1 MKPQSRPVP
10 RGPSEA
16 FAGQWQPAWMHLDRR
31 ASIAFIRRTTSG
43 MQFLAVA
50 PLESAAGVTEKP
62 ESPITL
68 IDASLRAECAR
79 NILP

>member
-1 MKPQSRPVP
+1 M
-10 RGPSEA
+10 A
-16 FAGQWQPAWMHLDRR
+16 
-31 ASIAFIRRTTSG
+31 ASVDASGSPCQHRFLTTSG